1 MERMKDEMDS
11 QPVSP
16 IFSDDLQR
24 VDLYHAL
31 GGMDTC
37 RKLAVAFY
45 AHVEHDPI
53 LRPLYPPTL
62 KGCPINALAA
72 FFIQF
77 FGGPCE
83 YASRRW
89 HLSLRELHL
98 RFAIGSKEREAW
110 LADMFLALDDVKIQ
124 EPVRSALHWFFVQS
138 SAYFM
143 NQPSWADD
151 SPSLQ
156 ERTGGDQAEG
166 EVSHLHQEIQA
177 RWRAQRML
185 EEMVAAVRQENA
197 EVVLAVI
204 ETPVMQSF
212 FTRDHGAFL
221 SLLTIL
227 SRSRHPALVDYARRK
242 LVATPGLVHER
253 STYDLT
259 LLHVLAGQGSLAMVE
274 LLLQMGADPNAENHS
289 GQTPLYWVG
298 NGSPGAH
305 GAEVVHVLARHGAH
319 VNAQEKLKHCTPLH
333 MAARRGNIPVAA
345 ALLDC
350 GAEREALDKLGET
363 PLHRAVRCGKTEMVA
378 FLLARGADVQTKG
391 KSGLTPWQVARSA
404 AMKHLLQPSHEKGA
418 ADQEE
423 SSLG

>member
-1 MERMKDEMDS
+1 MDS
-11 QPVSP
+11 QPDSP
-16 IFSDDLQR
+16 IFPADSQR
-24 VDLYHAL
+24 VELYHVL

-37 RKLAVAFY
+37 RRLATAFY

-98 RFAIGSKEREAW
+98 RFAIGPKEREAW
-110 LADMFLALDDVKIQ
+110 LTDMFLALDDLKLQ
-124 EPVRSALHWFFVQS
+124 EPVRGALRWFFVQS

-143 NQPSWADD
+143 NQPSGATDD
-151 SPSLQ
+151 SLPLQ
-156 ERTGGDQAEG
+156 EHPEGDQAER
-166 EVSHLHQEIQA
+166 EASRLHQEIKA
-177 RWRAQRML
+177 RWQAQRML
-185 EEMVAAVRQENA
+185 EEMVEASRQGNA
-197 EVVLAVI
+197 GEVLAVI
-204 ETPVMQSF
+204 ETPVMQAF

-221 SLLTIL
+221 SLLAIL
-227 SRSRHPALVDYARRK
+227 SGSRHPALVDYARRK
-242 LVATPGLVHER
+242 LVATPDLVHER

-274 LLLQMGADPNAENHS
+274 LLLQMGADPNARNHS

-298 NGSPGAH
+298 NDSPGAS
-305 GAEVVHVLARHGAH
+305 GAEIVHVLARHGAH

-378 FLLARGADVQTKG
+378 FLLARGANVHTRG
-391 KSGLTPWQVARSA
+391 KRGLAPWQVARSA
-404 AMKHLLQPSHEKGA
+404 AMKHLLQSSREKGA
-418 ADQEE
+418 AGQEE
-423 SSLG
+423 HSLG

>member
-1 MERMKDEMDS
+1 MDLES
-11 QPVSP
+11 A
-16 IFSDDLQR
+16 FSASAADAHG

-37 RKLAVAFY
+37 RKLATAFY
-45 AHVEHDPI
+45 AHVEHDPV

-77 FGGPCE
+77 FGGPCA

-98 RFAIGSKEREAW
+98 RFAIGEQEREAW
-110 LADMFLALDDVKIQ
+110 LTDMFLALDDLKIQ
-124 EPVRSALHWFFVQS
+124 EPLCSALRWFFVQS

-143 NQPSWADD
+143 NQPSGATDD

-156 ERTGGDQAEG
+156 ERPGGDQAER
-166 EVSHLHQEIQA
+166 EASRLHQEIQE
-177 RWRAQRML
+177 RWQAQRML
-185 EEMVAAVRQENA
+185 EELVEASRRGNA

-204 ETPVMQSF
+204 ETPVMQAL

-221 SLLTIL
+221 SLFAIL
-227 SRSRHPALVDYARRK
+227 SCSRHPALVDYARRK

-259 LLHVLAGQGSLAMVE
+259 LLHVLAGQGSLAMVA
-274 LLLQMGADPNAENHS
+274 LLLQMGADPNAQNPPGH
-289 GQTPLYWVG
+289 TPLYWVG
-298 NGSPGAH
+298 NGSPGAY

-333 MAARRGNIPVAA
+333 MAARRGNVQVAA

-350 GAEREALDKLGET
+350 GADLEARDKLRDT
-363 PLHRAVRCGKTEMVA
+363 PLHRAVKCGKTEMVA
-378 FLLARGADVQTKG
+378 FLLERGANAQAEGKG
-391 KSGLTPWQVARSA
+391 GLTPWQAARGA
-404 AMKHLLQPSHEKGA
+404 RMKQLLQ
-418 ADQEE
+418 
-423 SSLG
+423 SSER

>member
-1 MERMKDEMDS
+1 MDTK
-11 QPVSP
+11 PVS
-16 IFSDDLQR
+16 SLVSDNSHGDDL
-24 VDLYHAL
+24 YSML
-31 GGMDTC
+31 GGMEMC
-37 RKLAVAFY
+37 RALAMAFY
-45 AHVEHDPI
+45 AHVEHDPV

-89 HLSLRELHL
+89 NLSLRELHL
-98 RFAIGSKEREAW
+98 RFAIGQKEREAW
-110 LADMFLALDDVKIQ
+110 LTDMFLALDDLKIQ
-124 EPVRSALHWFFVQS
+124 EPVRSALRWFFVQS

-143 NQPSWADD
+143 NQSSGATDG

-156 ERTGGDQAEG
+156 ERLGGDQAE
-166 EVSHLHQEIQA
+166 EEISRTAEDQVEREASRLHQEIKA
-177 RWRAQRML
+177 RWQAQRML
-185 EEMVAAVRQENA
+185 EEMVAAVRQGNA
-197 EVVLAVI
+197 EVVLALI
-204 ETPVMQSF
+204 ETPVMQAF

-221 SLLTIL
+221 SLFAIL
-227 SRSRHPALVDYARRK
+227 SCSRHPTLVDYARRK

-253 STYDLT
+253 YTYDLT

-274 LLLQMGADPNAENHS
+274 LLLQMGADPNAQNHS

-298 NGSPGAH
+298 NGSPGAY
-305 GAEVVHVLARHGAH
+305 GAEVVHLLARHGAY

-378 FLLARGADVQTKG
+378 FLLACGANVHVRGKR
-391 KSGLTPWQVARSA
+391 GLAPWQVARGA
-404 AMKHLLQPSHEKGA
+404 AMKQLLQPSHE
-418 ADQEE
+418 
-423 SSLG
+423 

>member
-1 MERMKDEMDS
+1 MDLES
-11 QPVSP
+11 A
-16 IFSDDLQR
+16 FSASAADAHG

-37 RKLAVAFY
+37 RKLATAFY
-45 AHVEHDPI
+45 AHVEHDPV

-89 HLSLRELHL
+89 NLSLRELHL
-98 RFAIGSKEREAW
+98 RFTIGPKEREAW
-110 LADMFLALDDVKIQ
+110 LTDMFLALDDLKIQ
-124 EPVRSALHWFFVQS
+124 EPVLSALRWFFVQS

-143 NQPSWADD
+143 NQPSGATDS

-156 ERTGGDQAEG
+156 GRPRGDQAEKEISRTVG
-166 EVSHLHQEIQA
+166 DQVEWEASRLHQEIKA
-177 RWRAQRML
+177 RWQAQRML
-185 EEMVAAVRQENA
+185 EEMVEACRQGNA

-204 ETPVMQSF
+204 EIPMMQAF

-221 SLLTIL
+221 SLLAIL
-227 SRSRHPALVDYARRK
+227 SCSSHPALVDCARRK

-259 LLHVLAGQGSLAMVE
+259 LLHVLAGRGSLAMVE
-274 LLLQMGADPNAENHS
+274 LLLQMGADPNAQNHS
-289 GQTPLYWVG
+289 GQTPLYWVS
-298 NGSPGAH
+298 NGSPGAY
-305 GAEVVHVLARHGAH
+305 GAEVVHVLARHGAY
-319 VNAQEKLKHCTPLH
+319 VNAQERLKHCTPLH
-333 MAARRGNIPVAA
+333 MAARRGNVQVAA

-350 GAEREALDKLGET
+350 EADLEARDKLGDT
-363 PLHRAVRCGKTEMVA
+363 PLHRAVKCGKTEMVA
-378 FLLARGADVQTKG
+378 FLLERGANAQAEGKG
-391 KSGLTPWQVARSA
+391 GLTPWQVARGA
-404 AMKHLLQPSHEKGA
+404 RMKQLLQ
-418 ADQEE
+418 
-423 SSLG
+423 SSER